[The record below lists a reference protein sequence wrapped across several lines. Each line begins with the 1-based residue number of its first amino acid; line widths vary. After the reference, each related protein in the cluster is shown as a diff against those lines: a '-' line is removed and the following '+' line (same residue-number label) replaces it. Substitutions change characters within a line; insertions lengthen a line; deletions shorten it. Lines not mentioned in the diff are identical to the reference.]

1 MDTLIAAFCPELR
14 SLPPGERAEALRAA
28 RKLPYDTFE
37 LLGIAVGLIVTTL
50 FLTHALDSAAGTG
63 ARILAACPVAAVAIG
78 PFVLRRT
85 RRGLR
90 RIVGRA

>member
-1 MDTLIAAFCPELR
+1 LIAALCPELR
-14 SLPPGERAEALRAA
+14 SLPRGERAQALHSA
-28 RKLPYDTFE
+28 RRLPYDTFE
-37 LLGIAVGLIVTTL
+37 LLGIAVGLIVATL
-50 FLTHALDSAAGTG
+50 FLTHAFDGDAST

-90 RIVGRA
+90 RIAERA